1 MGIGATNVEAR
12 IDAAMGFVGN
22 CPVEFHACQSVEYGG
37 VLFMLPFLLANGL
50 LDYQSHYAKREN
62 GYYNYDQAILTLAF
76 MLLCRIKSVEQLKHI
91 QPGEFGKLMGI
102 DRCPEAKC
110 LRGMIAELTGQGKA
124 AQWNASLAG
133 QWIDNENPAIYYI
146 DGHVQVYH
154 GHLANLGKKHVSRQK
169 LCLPGMVE
177 FWVGNGD
184 GMPYFFITGQV
195 NEKLLPVIEEQII
208 PQLNNLSE
216 KIGSQ
221 GFSGDNPDTPKYT
234 IAFDREAYSPAF
246 FGRLWNNHR
255 VAVLTYN
262 KNVKDLWEET
272 EFEDIPVDTPV
283 GLTTMKLQEKQIEV
297 DGVKMREVREL
308 SIDGHQTSIITTN
321 KKLPL
326 VMIAVC
332 MFARW
337 LQENFFR
344 YMRQEYDLDRITQY
358 GVDQIDTNVK
368 VVNREYSNLTQK
380 LKKTREK
387 IARRKAHLLELIEQN
402 NKEPMEVTGQNID
415 KQLKV
420 RKELELLEQEEKKFI
435 EQRRQQPY
443 HITIG
448 QMPEETRYNKLK
460 TESKY
465 IQNIV
470 KMICY
475 RAETAFVNLIS
486 PVYKRSGDEKRSL
499 AKNIIF
505 TKADIEPD
513 YKAKTLTITL
523 YSLSRPRDNEAVS
536 QICNQLNKTETEFP
550 GTDLRVIYK
559 TATIQTTLSQ
569 EV

>member
-1 MGIGATNVEAR
+1 MGTG
-12 IDAAMGFVGN
+12 DS
-22 CPVEFHACQSVEYGG
+22 CPVKFQACQSVEYGG
-37 VLFMLPFLLANGL
+37 VLFILPFLLANGL
-50 LDYQSHYAKREN
+50 LDYQNHYPKRQS
-62 GYYNYDQAILTLAF
+62 GYYNYDQAMLTLAF
-76 MLLCRIKSVEQLKHI
+76 MLLCRIKSIEQLKHI

-110 LRGMIAELTGQGKA
+110 LRGIIAELTGQGKA
-124 AQWNASLAG
+124 AQWNNSLAG
-133 QWIDNENPAIYYI
+133 QWIGNEDLAIFYI

-177 FWVGNGD
+177 FWVGNGE

-208 PQLNNLSE
+208 PRLNELIE
-216 KIGSQ
+216 KNKPTGPAL
-221 GFSGDNPDTPKYT
+221 DDPDTPRYT

-246 FGRLWNNHR
+246 FGRLWENHR

-262 KNVKDLWEET
+262 KNVKDLWEEAA
-272 EFEDIPVDTPV
+272 FEAVEVNTPI
-283 GLTTMKLQEKQIEV
+283 GMTTMKLLEKQIEV

-308 SIDGHQTSIITTN
+308 SNDGHQTSIITTN
-321 KKLPL
+321 KKLGL
-326 VMIAVC
+326 AMIAIC

-368 VVNREYSNLTQK
+368 VVNREYSNLTHK

-387 IARRKAHLLELIEQN
+387 IARRKARLLELIEQN
-402 NKEPMEVTGQNID
+402 NGGAMEETGQYIG
-415 KQLKV
+415 KQVKV
-420 RKELELLEQEEKKFI
+420 RKELEILAQGEKNI
-435 EQRRQQPY
+435 IGQRKQQPY
-443 HITIG
+443 YITIG

-475 RAETAFVNLIS
+475 RSETALVNLIS
-486 PVYKRSGDEKRSL
+486 PVYKRSDDEKRSL

-513 YKAKTLTITL
+513 YKANTLTITL

-536 QICNQLNKTETEFP
+536 QICTQLNETETEFP
-550 GTDLRVIYK
+550 DTNLRLIYK
-559 TATIQTTLSQ
+559 TATL
-569 EV
+569 